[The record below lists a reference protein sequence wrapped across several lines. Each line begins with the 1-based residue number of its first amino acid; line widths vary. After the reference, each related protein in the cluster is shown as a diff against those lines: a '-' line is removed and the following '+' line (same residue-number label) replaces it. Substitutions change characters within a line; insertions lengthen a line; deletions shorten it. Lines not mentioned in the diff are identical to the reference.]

1 MRSHR
6 ACAAPHS
13 RRHGPIILQDQ
24 KNGKGTKNEDVHSSI
39 AETRVAFILRACVC
53 VCVCVCVDGWRK
65 VVHFWLKRRRLVVEC
80 CRLATLPTSPLLPRF
95 GAFVSILVVGAPPT
109 PLAHFVCIVTSIALL
124 EAIMSAAAS
133 APRHRRYVDMTPER
147 EQKITQLVQL
157 MKETYDPLPKQLQ
170 ILLSYSPTSEDAPT
184 PHNTT
189 RSYCYCALI
198 SCQWEVQKAFEAMK
212 KNVAYR
218 LQCHLDERSE
228 LPSAVSIRGWNEM
241 EVVRALGKEE
251 RAGNQRADEII
262 AKLDRYFPCGL
273 HYWDRYGQPVFYLM
287 LGSVDEEN
295 LLKELKQT
303 TAVGESVD
311 AVMWEMLQH
320 LLGSG
325 EWLAYYQ
332 QMQYDAGQLKVDA
345 SEGLIRATTI
355 VVDLL
360 GFTYKMIW
368 KPAID
373 LFVTCLKT
381 LFAHYPECVHRIL
394 VVNAPSMVTLAY
406 GIIRHVLPG
415 TVQAKVHMAKPS
427 ASLALLQ
434 EHIEKQ
440 YVPEFYG
447 GACHCQGGCVRSYRP
462 KNAAN
467 GTTTVDQD
475 DAQSAAE

>member
-1 MRSHR
+1 
-6 ACAAPHS
+6 
-13 RRHGPIILQDQ
+13 
-24 KNGKGTKNEDVHSSI
+24 
-39 AETRVAFILRACVC
+39 
-53 VCVCVCVDGWRK
+53 
-65 VVHFWLKRRRLVVEC
+65 
-80 CRLATLPTSPLLPRF
+80 
-95 GAFVSILVVGAPPT
+95 
-109 PLAHFVCIVTSIALL
+109 
-124 EAIMSAAAS
+124 MSAAAS
-133 APRHRRYVDMTPER
+133 APRHRRYVDLMPER
-147 EQKITQLVQL
+147 EQKITQLVRL

-170 ILLSYSPTSEDAPT
+170 ILLYYSPTSEDAPT

-198 SCQWEVQKAFEAMK
+198 SRQWDVQKAFEAMK

-218 LQCHLDERSE
+218 LRCHLDERSE
-228 LPSAVSIRGWNEM
+228 LPSAVSIRGWDEM
-241 EVVRALGKEE
+241 EVVRALGKEK
-251 RAGNQRADEII
+251 RAGNQRADEIV
-262 AKLDRYFPCGL
+262 AKLERYFPCGL

-287 LGSVDEEN
+287 LGSVDEES
-295 LLKELKQT
+295 LLKGLQE
-303 TAVGESVD
+303 TAGVGESMD

-332 QMQYDAGQLKVDA
+332 QMQYDAGQLEVDA

-381 LFAHYPECVHRIL
+381 LLAHYPECVHHIL
-394 VVNAPSMVTLAY
+394 VVNAPSIVKLAY
-406 GIIRHVLPG
+406 GIIRHVLPS
-415 TVQAKVHMAKPS
+415 TVQAKVRMAKPS
-427 ASLALLQ
+427 ESLALLQ
-434 EHIEKQ
+434 EHIEER
-440 YVPEFYG
+440 YVPDFYG

-467 GTTTVDQD
+467 GTTTADQD
-475 DAQSAAE
+475 DTQIAAE